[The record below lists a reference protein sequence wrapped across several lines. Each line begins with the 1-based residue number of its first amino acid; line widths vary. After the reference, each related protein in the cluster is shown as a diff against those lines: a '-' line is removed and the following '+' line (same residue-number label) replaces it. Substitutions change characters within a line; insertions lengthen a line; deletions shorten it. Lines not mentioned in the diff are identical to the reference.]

1 MRPRPRRGPCCWI
14 VTAVLIAVPVH
25 VFGDTILLTF
35 SAVPGGVPIIGDG
48 TDIGIL
54 NYGTVSA
61 FEPLAAGVNRTVG
74 GSDYTI
80 STQFGVRVVRVLGT
94 TATYTLQA
102 RLQTAQPITWRV
114 DGVTITTTPAVV
126 STAQPY
132 GSILAHTLAFVVPF
146 SQPSGAVNATFEVTA
161 VAN

>member
-1 MRPRPRRGPCCWI
+1 MTQRPRRGPCCWI
-14 VTAVLIAVPVH
+14 VTLVLITVPVH

-35 SAVPGGVPIIGDG
+35 SSVPGGVPVTGAG

-54 NYGTVSA
+54 DYGTVSA
-61 FEPLAAGVNRTVG
+61 FEPLTAGVNRTVG
-74 GSDYTI
+74 ASDYTI
-80 STQFGVRVVRVLGT
+80 STLFGVRVVRVLGT

-102 RLQTAQPITWRV
+102 RLLTAQPITWRM

-132 GSILAHTLAFVVPF
+132 GSILAHTLGLVIPF